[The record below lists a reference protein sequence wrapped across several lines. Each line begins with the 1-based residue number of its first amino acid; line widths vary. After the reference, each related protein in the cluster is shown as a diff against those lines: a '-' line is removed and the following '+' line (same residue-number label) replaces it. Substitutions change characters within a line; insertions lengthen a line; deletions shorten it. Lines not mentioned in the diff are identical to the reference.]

1 MAKGMI
7 KSIIARS
14 PRIPS
19 VCLLAVT
26 LFSALAGRA
35 EGQTWQPLG
44 PLGGL
49 AQVMDVSGAK
59 AFAYVGGHF
68 FRTTDNGEHWVRLD
82 KGRVLGSVRNM
93 ARLGP
98 HLFVGSWTGVYR
110 SGDGGE
116 TWTKLPLISSVTSVE
131 AMFVHRGS
139 LLVVN
144 RANGGLYRYSDSG
157 VAWTPLVVKA
167 PDAFAIEV
175 KNFAGDDSA
184 LYVGGKG
191 LLKSLDGGTT
201 WKDLSNGLFANHPQP
216 HNPSGHV
223 RSLLAGNGGLY
234 AGVEGAV
241 YRSVDGGSTFSP
253 LLVTDSTTAFSF
265 LALAGDA
272 LLAGTMGGGLWRI
285 PLDSSP
291 PSRIEGFPDIL
302 YSLHASDSAIFAG
315 TSEGVLRSD
324 DGGKTWS
331 TKNLGIRAYNVGALA
346 AKNGTLHAAGGTIS
360 GITRSLD
367 NGLTWEPGVGLP
379 EAPWRGSLTW
389 NGNTLFAPSA
399 HQSNRIYASEDGGM
413 HWTTLTGIPDSLVVE
428 SLAAWA
434 GSLYAT
440 TYHTGT
446 HAYALLRSEDQGRS
460 WRPASEP
467 IDGGKRWI
475 TSVAFGGSW
484 IHVGTDSGY
493 FRIEAATGK
502 VKAYRLDAFYVQK
515 MFAWEGGLLA
525 YAAGSDIRRSL
536 DQGLTWE
543 KAVVAAPMENYVTAF
558 AGNAQAVYAGTY
570 GSGIHRSTN
579 GGASWEPFA
588 AGESDPLVYSL
599 VLDGG
604 WLYAGTSA
612 SIYRLDLGG
621 GTGIL
626 SGRQLESGKG
636 GKAIGMESLLGK
648 RIRLPY
654 LQAPQADGR
663 LRIVRPDGRQAAD
676 GIPPR

>member
-1 MAKGMI
+1 MI
-7 KSIIARS
+7 TRL
-14 PRIPS
+14 RVPS
-19 VCLLAVT
+19 LCLLAIA
-26 LFSALAGRA
+26 LFSALSGRA
-35 EGQTWQPLG
+35 ECQTWQPIG

-59 AFAYVGGHF
+59 AFAYASGHF
-68 FRTTDNGEHWVRLD
+68 FGTTDNGEHWVRMD

-98 HLFVGSWTGVYR
+98 HLFVGSWSGVYR
-110 SGDGGE
+110 SGDAGE
-116 TWTKLPLISSVTSVE
+116 SWTQLPLISSVTSVE

-139 LLVVN
+139 LLALD
-144 RANGGLYRYSDSG
+144 RASSRVYRYSDSG
-157 VAWTPLVVKA
+157 AAWTPLVIQA
-167 PDAFAIEV
+167 PDSGFSDV
-175 KNFAGDDSA
+175 KLFAGDDSA
-184 LYVGGKG
+184 LYAGGKG

-201 WKDLSNGLFANHPQP
+201 WKDLTNGLFANHPQP

-223 RSLLAGNGGLY
+223 RSLVAGKGVLY

-241 YRSVDGGSTFSP
+241 YRSVDGGSTFSSM
-253 LLVTDSTTAFSF
+253 LVTDSPTDFSF

-272 LLAGTMGGGLWRI
+272 LLAGTMGDGLWRI

-291 PSRIEGFPDIL
+291 ASRIQGFPGLL

-331 TKNLGIRAYNVGALA
+331 TKNLGIRAWSVGVLA
-346 AKNGTLHAAGGTIS
+346 AKNGTLHAAGGTLS

-367 NGLTWEPGVGLP
+367 NGLTWAPSTSLP
-379 EAPWRGSLTW
+379 ESVRVVSLTW
-389 NGNTLFAPSA
+389 NGNTLFAPSTN
-399 HQSNRIYASEDGGM
+399 QSKKIFASEDGGM

-440 TYHTGT
+440 TFDLRTET
-446 HAYALLRSEDQGRS
+446 SALLRSEDQGRS

-467 IDGGKRWI
+467 IDGGKHWI
-475 TSVAFGGSW
+475 SSPAFGGPW
-484 IHVGTDSGY
+484 IHVGTDIGY

-502 VKAYRLDAFYVQK
+502 VNAHRLDAFPVQK

-525 YAAGSDIRRSL
+525 YAAGSDIWRSL

-543 KAVVAAPMENYVTAF
+543 KAVVAAPMGNDVTAF
-558 AGNAQAVYAGTY
+558 AGNAQAVYAGTH

-579 GGASWEPFA
+579 GGASWEPFV
-588 AGESDPLVYSL
+588 AGEPDPVVYNL

-604 WLYAGTSA
+604 WLYAGTSS

-621 GTGIL
+621 VTGII
-626 SGRQLESGKG
+626 SGRQSQSGKG
-636 GKAIGMESLLGK
+636 GRAIGTGSLLGK
-648 RIRLPY
+648 GIGFPY
-654 LQAPQADGR
+654 LQAQQADGR
-663 LRIVRPDGRQAAD
+663 FRVIRLDGRQAAD
-676 GIPPR
+676 GSPVR